1 MMDIRRAAALLLALV
16 MIAALTVGCGKKQS
30 DTPTDTPAAG
40 ADGRTPAQQPAKL
53 VCYNGSVTLRFVREE
68 DTWYWGDDRDFPLE
82 QSIVTEL
89 LAQAKLKKGDVFVVG
104 CSSSEIVGGHIGK
117 DSSLEAAQAV
127 YAGVAPVLA
136 ENGIWLA
143 AQCCEHLNRAI
154 IIEREAAEKYG
165 WEEVC
170 VVPRPH
176 AGGSW
181 ATTCWKQFKDPIAVE
196 EIRAH
201 AGIDIGGTLIGMHLR
216 RVAVPVRLSLS
227 KIGEAN
233 ILCARTRPK
242 LIGGERAKYTE
253 ED

>member
-1 MMDIRRAAALLLALV
+1 M
-16 MIAALTVGCGKKQS
+16 TEEFKKQIEMQ
-30 DTPTDTPAAG
+30 ARQA
-40 ADGRTPAQQPAKL
+40 
-53 VCYNGSVTLRFVREE
+53 
-68 DTWYWGDDRDFPLE
+68 
-82 QSIVTEL
+82 VTEL
-89 LAQAKLKKGDVFVVG
+89 LAEAKLKKGDVFVVG

-117 DSSLEAAQAV
+117 
-127 YAGVAPVLA
+127 
-136 ENGIWLA
+136 
-143 AQCCEHLNRAI
+143 CCEHLNRAI

-181 ATTCWKQFKDPIAVE
+181 ATTCWKKFREPVAVE